1 MNGLLVRLRHQSDLA
16 LVLGVVVILL
26 ILFTPIPAGALDFFI
41 IVNFAFAF
49 TILLLT
55 FYVLRPVDFST
66 FPSLL
71 LIATL
76 FRLSLNIAAT
86 RLILSGASAGQ
97 VIAAIGEF
105 VVQGNFVIGLI
116 VFFILIVVQYVVVTA
131 GAQRVSEVAARFVLD
146 AMPGQQM
153 SIDADLNMG
162 LIDQDEAKRRRK
174 ELEKEAGFYG
184 SMDGASKFVK
194 GDAIAGI
201 VILLIDILGGWAVG
215 VAQMGM
221 SLGEAMR
228 TFTLLT
234 IGDGI
239 VTQVPALV
247 ISVAT
252 GIIVTR
258 SSADGKLSNEVLRQL
273 VRFPKIQFLV
283 IGAVAALLLL
293 PGMPK
298 WPLVLLAA
306 LALAGRF
313 AIKRA
318 SDSGEGSAA
327 AAESGEGTAG
337 ANETDTAS
345 TALAAIEVRFG
356 TAISAA
362 WMPMQTVL
370 ADRIAAFRAQFLEE
384 IGLVVPSVVFR
395 DGPELPV
402 NDYRVSIFGS
412 RFGQSALYP
421 ERTLAIHARAD
432 AAPIAGIATRD
443 PAFGM
448 AAVWIEQAQ
457 QAEARTRGYTNVDPI
472 TVLITHVT
480 EVIRANAPQLLS
492 RAVLMTIL
500 EGVRTRQP
508 GLVEELVPNMLSV
521 GDVQQ
526 VLQGLLSEHVPIR
539 NIDLVVETLANYGRH
554 EKNPVLL
561 TETVRQKLGHVICQT
576 AQGEHDTLAVLTLDP
591 ALEVSIAQNLNSADG
606 NASFLL
612 DPRSAEAFL
621 SRLLTQSD
629 VMMRQGMTPVL
640 LCRPDIRR
648 HLKTFTRRTVPR
660 LVVLSMNE
668 VPHQI
673 NLRSFAMVA
682 LNGNSP
688 SAPRGAPQAPAQHS
702 NPPSATAAA

>member
-1 MNGLLVRLRHQSDLA
+1 MNALLERLRNQSDLA

-26 ILFTPIPAGALDFFI
+26 ILFTPIPASALDFFI

-55 FYVLRPVDFST
+55 FYVARPVDFST

-97 VIAAIGEF
+97 VIGAIGEF

-174 ELEKEAGFYG
+174 DLEKEAGFYG

-221 SLGEAMR
+221 SLGDAMR

-258 SSADGKLSNEVLRQL
+258 SSADGKLSHEVLRQL

-283 IGAVAALLLL
+283 IGAVAALLVL

-298 WPLVLLAA
+298 WPMALLALAA
-306 LALAGRF
+306 LGGRF
-313 AIKRA
+313 LLQQSKRA
-318 SDSGEGSAA
+318 PASSAS
-327 AAESGEGTAG
+327 AEARERAPADTQ
-337 ANETDTAS
+337 NETP
-345 TALAAIEVRFG
+345 ALAAIEVLFG
-356 TAISAA
+356 PALSTAWTPMQAVLAERISA
-362 WMPMQTVL
+362 
-370 ADRIAAFRAQFLEE
+370 FREQFHMEV
-384 IGLVVPSVVFR
+384 GLVVPAVVFR
-395 DGPELPV
+395 DAAGLV
-402 NDYRVSIFGS
+402 ANDYRVTLFGS
-412 RFGQSALYP
+412 RFGHATLYP
-421 ERTLAIHARAD
+421 ERILAIHAQTRTD
-432 AAPIAGIATRD
+432 PLPGIATRD

-448 AAVWIEQAQ
+448 PAVWIEANQ
-457 QAEARTRGYTNVDPI
+457 QAPARAQGYTCVDPV
-472 TVLITHVT
+472 TVLITHVI
-480 EVIRANAPQLLS
+480 EIIRAHASMLLS
-492 RAVLMTIL
+492 RAAVMTML

-508 GLVEELVPNMLSV
+508 GLVEELVPNVLAVS
-521 GDVQQ
+521 DIQQ
-526 VLQGLLSEHVPIR
+526 VLQGLLAEQVPVR
-539 NIDLVVETLANYGRH
+539 NIDLIMETLANNGRH
-554 EKNPVLL
+554 EKNPLMLV
-561 TETVRQKLGHVICQT
+561 ETVRQRLGHAICQA
-576 AQGEHDTLAVLTLDP
+576 AQGDHDTLAVLTLDP
-591 ALEVSIAQNLNSADG
+591 ALEATIAHNLGAADG
-606 NASFLL
+606 AAFVV
-612 DPRSAEAFL
+612 DPRMAEAFL
-621 SRLLTQSD
+621 ARLLAQSD
-629 VMMRQGMTPVL
+629 AMLRKGLSPVL

-648 HLKTFTRRTVPR
+648 HLKTFTRRAIAR

-673 NLRSFAMVA
+673 NLRSFGLVDIGQANA
-682 LNGNSP
+682 AP
-688 SAPRGAPQAPAQHS
+688 AHPAPRSHAVGEAQGS
-702 NPPSATAAA
+702 TAALVRA

>member
-1 MNGLLVRLRHQSDLA
+1 MTLLGSRLRNHSDLA
-16 LVLGVVVILL
+16 LVVAIVTILL
-26 ILFTPIPAGALDFFI
+26 ILFTPIPAVALDLFI

-55 FYVLRPVDFST
+55 FYVTRPVDFST

-86 RLILSGASAGQ
+86 RLILSGAAAGQ
-97 VIAAIGEF
+97 VIGAIGEF

-116 VFFILIVVQYVVVTA
+116 VFFILIVVQYVVVTN

-194 GDAIAGI
+194 GDAVAGI
-201 VILLIDILGGWAVG
+201 IILLIDILGGWAVG

-258 SSADGKLSNEVLRQL
+258 SSADGKLSNEVLHQL
-273 VRFPKIQFLV
+273 IQFPKVQLLV
-283 IGAVAALLLL
+283 IGAVGALLVL

-298 WPLVLLAA
+298 WPIVILVIAA
-306 LALAGRF
+306 LGAWLVARRRKVTT
-313 AIKRA
+313 AVATDVVSESTER
-318 SDSGEGSAA
+318 AA
-327 AAESGEGTAG
+327 AADQAPLPAIEITFGSALASAWMALQPVLAERIGAFRERFSGESGV
-337 ANETDTAS
+337 
-345 TALAAIEVRFG
+345 AI
-356 TAISAA
+356 
-362 WMPMQTVL
+362 P
-370 ADRIAAFRAQFLEE
+370 
-384 IGLVVPSVVFR
+384 PVVFR
-395 DGPELPV
+395 DDPGLSA
-402 NDYRVSIFGS
+402 NDYRIALFGN
-412 RFGQSALYP
+412 RFGHSTIYP
-421 ERTLAIHARAD
+421 GKTLAIHAGN
-432 AAPIAGIATRD
+432 AAELPKGIATRD

-448 AAVWIEQAQ
+448 PAVWIDPEQ
-457 QAEARTRGYTNVDPI
+457 QAMARTQGYTNVDPI

-480 EVIRANAPQLLS
+480 EVIRSNA
-492 RAVLMTIL
+492 AVLLTRASVMTML

-508 GLVEELVPNMLSV
+508 GLVEELVPNLLAV

-526 VLQGLLSEHVPIR
+526 VLQGLLVEHVPVR
-539 NIDLVVETLANYGRH
+539 NIDLIVEALANAGRH
-554 EKNPVLL
+554 QKDPAMLG
-561 TETVRQKLGHVICQT
+561 ETVRQRLGHSICQG
-576 AQGEHDTLAVLTLDP
+576 AQGEHESLAVLTLDP
-591 ALEVSIAQNLNSADG
+591 ALEATIAQNLAGADG
-606 NASFLL
+606 NGTFVL
-612 DPRSAEAFL
+612 DPRLAEAFL
-621 SRLLTQSD
+621 SRLLAQAEA
-629 VMMRQGMTPVL
+629 MMRQGLTSVL
-640 LCRPDIRR
+640 LCRPEVRR

-660 LVVLSMNE
+660 LTVLSMNE

-673 NLRSFAMVA
+673 NLRSFAMV
-682 LNGNSP
+682 SVE
-688 SAPRGAPQAPAQHS
+688 RPAQAA
-702 NPPSATAAA
+702 PMRQSATPAATQPA